1 MSRLRRRRQDNLP
14 SFDMTPMID
23 CVFQLL
29 IFFIVCTRFK
39 QFERKFEPNLTTEEG
54 PQTNPPPVPREQ
66 LTIYCQWD
74 ENTGSGQYA
83 IGVGARGRMAVAE
96 SRIALLEL
104 LPLDSDK
111 PADVARKHESYARI
125 HQTLS
130 KAMEA
135 YVSRSGA
142 KIEKLEISFAKDA
155 TLGARSGTAPWAFVA
170 LAIDAAN
177 AINVKREK
185 AGEPVYKLT
194 FKYSDALQRFG
205 R

>member
-1 MSRLRRRRQDNLP
+1 MLRNRRRRQENLP

-39 QFERKFEPNLTTEEG
+39 QDERKYEPYLSTEDG
-54 PQTNPPPVPREQ
+54 PHDVPHIPREQ

-74 ENTGSGQYA
+74 EHSSKGQYA
-83 IGVGARGRMAVAE
+83 IGIGARGRVAVGD
-96 SRIALLEL
+96 SQVALLDL
-104 LPLDSDK
+104 LPMDKDS
-111 PADVARKHESYARI
+111 PREVTRKHEAYARVHGALI
-125 HQTLS
+125 
-130 KAMEA
+130 KAIDA
-135 YVSRSGA
+135 YLARSGA

-155 TLGARSGTAPWAFVA
+155 AAGAKSGTAPWAFVA

-177 AINVKREK
+177 AINVRLEK
-185 AGEPVYKLT
+185 AKEPTYNLT
-194 FKYSDALQRFG
+194 FKFSDALNRFG